1 MKLWI
6 FGDSFSSNFTLGSKL
21 TWIKDYIDYI
31 GYEPKSYGNIMGDVL
46 NYDVINCAKSGNS
59 NYDIFSSFL
68 NNVDNIKKE
77 DIVIIQFSSVYRF
90 RLVNK
95 NDEFESVSGGW
106 NYLFNHFNES
116 NLTIQ
121 EIGINRLSKKYLT
134 EIDDWIKVIKL
145 LLPNDKLLFWTPFSE
160 STGNPNILPL
170 FNFTHIAE
178 ETNYKI
184 KDSHYG
190 EIGHKELSEYF
201 LKIITKEKKLNLI

>member
-1 MKLWI
+1 MRIWI
-6 FGDSFSSNFTLGSKL
+6 FGDSFSSNLTLDSKL
-21 TWIKDYIDYI
+21 TWIKDYTNHI
-31 GYEPKSYGNIMGDVL
+31 GYEPKTYGDIMSDVL

-59 NYDIFSSFL
+59 NYDIFSCFL
-68 NNVDNIKKE
+68 NYIEDIKKD
-77 DIVIIQFSSVYRF
+77 DIIIIQFTSVYRF

-95 NDEFESVSGGW
+95 NDDFESISAGW
-106 NYLFNHFNES
+106 DYLYNHFNES
-116 NLTIQ
+116 DLTIQ
-121 EIGINRLSKKYLT
+121 EVGVNRMSKKYLI

-145 LLPNDKLLFWTPFSE
+145 LLPNNQLLFWTPFVE

-190 EIGHKELSEYF
+190 ELGHQELANYF
-201 LKIITKEKKLNLI
+201 LKILNNEKKMF